1 MRCPFCGHL
10 EDKVVDSRASK
21 EADKIR
27 RRRECQACER
37 RYTTYERIEE
47 VFPQIIKSDGSREEY
62 DREKLWQGIR
72 IACTKRPI
80 SVEEIDGV
88 VDAVE
93 KQMIDQGNREVS
105 SDWIGSTV
113 TGELRDLDPV
123 AYIRFASVYR
133 AFSDIQAFLEEL
145 RDLDEDSQPDVV
157 SSPVKS
163 PESNSSTGRQSC
175 PDSGSKGANES
186 TESSAG

>member
-27 RRRECQACER
+27 RRRECQGCER

-62 DREKLWQGIR
+62 DREKLWEGIR

-80 SVEEIDGV
+80 SIEEIDEV
-88 VDAVE
+88 VAAVE
-93 KQMIDQGNREVS
+93 KKLVDHGGREMS

-113 TGELRDLDPV
+113 TAQMRDLDPV

-145 RDLDEDSQPDVV
+145 HELDEESDAHTAT
-157 SSPVKS
+157 
-163 PESNSSTGRQSC
+163 PETTGRQSC
-175 PDSGSKGANES
+175 PDSDSKGANES
-186 TESSAG
+186 TESGAG

>member
-10 EDKVVDSRASK
+10 EDKVVDSRASR
-21 EADKIR
+21 EGDRIR

-37 RYTTYERIEE
+37 RYTTYERVEE
-47 VFPQIIKSDGSREEY
+47 AFPQIVKSDGSREDY
-62 DREKLWQGIR
+62 DREKLRAGIR

-80 SVEEIDGV
+80 SIEQIDAV

-93 KQMIDQGNREVS
+93 RKMVDAQSREIS

-113 TGELRDLDPV
+113 TAELRDLDPV

-133 AFSDIQAFLEEL
+133 AFRDIHAFLEEL
-145 RDLDEDSQPDVV
+145 RELDENSADEDSADGA
-157 SSPVKS
+157 SP
-163 PESNSSTGRQSC
+163 GRQSR
-175 PDSGSKGANES
+175 PNSDSTLARES
-186 TESSAG
+186 TE

>member
-10 EDKVVDSRASK
+10 EDKVVDSRASR
-21 EADKIR
+21 EGEKIR
-27 RRRECQACER
+27 RRRECQSCER

-47 VFPQIIKSDGSREEY
+47 AFPQIVKSDGSRQDY
-62 DREKLWQGIR
+62 DRTKLRRGIR

-80 SVEEIDGV
+80 SIEQIDAV

-93 KQMIDQGNREVS
+93 RKMVGVSNREVS

-113 TGELRDLDPV
+113 TAELRDLDPV

-133 AFSDIQAFLEEL
+133 AFSDIQAFLQEL
-145 RDLDEDSQPDVV
+145 KGLDE
-157 SSPVKS
+157 
-163 PESNSSTGRQSC
+163 ESNGRQAG
-175 PDSGSKGANES
+175 PDGGSKADNS
-186 TESSAG
+186 PAG

>member
-10 EDKVVDSRASK
+10 EDKVVDSRVSK
-21 EADKIR
+21 EGEKIR

-37 RYTTYERIEE
+37 RYTTYERVEE
-47 VFPQIIKSDGSREEY
+47 AFPQIVKSDGAREEY
-62 DREKLWQGIR
+62 DRAKLRRGIR
-72 IACTKRPI
+72 IACIKRPI
-80 SVEEIDGV
+80 SIEQIDQV

-93 KQMIDQGNREVS
+93 ERMVDQPGREVS

-113 TGELRDLDPV
+113 TAELRDLDPI

-145 RDLDEDSQPDVV
+145 RGLDEDSGGACGDDLAA
-157 SSPVKS
+157 SH
-163 PESNSSTGRQSC
+163 GRQPR
-175 PDSGSKGANES
+175 PDSGSNVANES
-186 TESSAG
+186 AETAAD